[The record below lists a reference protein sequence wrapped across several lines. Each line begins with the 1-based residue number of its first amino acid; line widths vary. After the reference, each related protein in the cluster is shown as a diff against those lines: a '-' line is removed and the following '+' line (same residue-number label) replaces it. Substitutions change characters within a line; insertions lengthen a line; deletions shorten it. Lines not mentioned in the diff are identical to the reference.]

1 MSNKELNNVKFF
13 ILLKTL
19 TCWAQRDKTLQETFT
34 FTDKNKTVYN
44 FSDPGGT
51 LEKLKQPK
59 PSSSRI
65 KSFTFLRDAKENAL
79 ASEGK

>member
-1 MSNKELNNVKFF
+1 MSNKELNKVKVF

-19 TCWAQRDKTLQETFT
+19 TCFARRNKTLQETFT

-59 PSSSRI
+59 TI
-65 KSFTFLRDAKENAL
+65 I
-79 ASEGK
+79 

>member
-34 FTDKNKTVYN
+34 FKDKNKTVYN

-59 PSSSRI
+59 TI
-65 KSFTFLRDAKENAL
+65 I
-79 ASEGK
+79 